1 VTDDNEWYDHSSD
14 PVAEARWE
22 QFSSLPPL
30 PEPGTNAAF
39 DKFLAAKNL
48 TRESL
53 VRLGARWDVLEGE
66 PAITYLF
73 PDGLKRRGIISGK
86 KRSEAGVTWTR
97 SKIVHSKLGPGVAE
111 TLVIAEGETDGAF
124 LANLA
129 GATCDV
135 AILPAGAKHSVLP
148 GDDFSAYER
157 VLVALD
163 ADAAGNDGA
172 ATLLAATPKGQ
183 RLLPPS
189 GLDWCESLVDRWTP
203 EDWVV
208 ERPRKV
214 WSVGSFVALDLGTVE
229 DNNWFEHGIVPRQ
242 GMVAI
247 HGPMKSLKSFVTLEF
262 ARSISTGTNFAGYVP
277 YIAPNPGRVL
287 VVQFEVSPFEFQR
300 RLVSMLLD
308 MPAAERELFKENA
321 AVYGMGDKRRPRL
334 KATDPHFT
342 AAIKVAAEEAEADVV
357 IFDPV
362 QRMTGTGS
370 LDKTHEIEPLLD
382 AFAQLADD
390 LTVIFAHH
398 NNKASRNDAS
408 AYAMAGSQRFGA
420 DVDSILSM
428 YHDDDLMI
436 GDHNDAASKQRG
448 MAWELR
454 NGACGPR
461 MITATPNSTN
471 PDNVDIV
478 FSALPVAK
486 RDEPEPDAPTFKQP
500 ALI

>member
-1 VTDDNEWYDHSSD
+1 MSEDNEWYDHSAD
-14 PVAEARWE
+14 PASEARWE
-22 QFSSLPPL
+22 RFSALPHL
-30 PEPGTNAAF
+30 PEPGTVPAF
-39 DKFLAAKNL
+39 DKFLAAKHL

-53 VRLGARWDVLEGE
+53 VRIGARWDVLEGE

-73 PDGLKRRGIISGK
+73 PDGLKHRGIISGK
-86 KRSEAGVTWTR
+86 KRTEAGVTWTR
-97 SKIVHSKLGPGVAE
+97 SKLVHSKLGPGQADTIV
-111 TLVIAEGETDGAF
+111 VAEGETDGAF

-148 GDDFSAYER
+148 GDDFAAYER

-172 ATLLAATPKGQ
+172 AALLAATPKGQ
-183 RLLPPS
+183 RLLPPG

-208 ERPRKV
+208 DRPRTV
-214 WSVGSFVALDLGTVE
+214 WSVGSFVALDLGTEE

-242 GMVAI
+242 GMVAV

-262 ARSISTGTNFAGYVP
+262 ARAICTGTSFAGYVP
-277 YIAPNPGRVL
+277 YIAPKPGRVL
-287 VVQFEVSPFEFQR
+287 VVQFEVAPFEFQR
-300 RLVSMLLD
+300 RLVAMLLA
-308 MPAAERELFKENA
+308 MPPAERELFKLNA
-321 AVYGMGDKRRPRL
+321 SVYGMGDKRRPRL
-334 KATDPHFT
+334 KATEPTFVATIRH
-342 AAIKVAAEEAEADVV
+342 AAQEAEADVV

-390 LTVIFAHH
+390 HTVIFAHH
-398 NNKASRNDAS
+398 NNKSSRNDAS
-408 AYAMAGSQRFGA
+408 AYSMAGSQRFGA
-420 DVDSILSM
+420 DVDSIMSM

-448 MAWELR
+448 MVWELR

-461 MITATPNSTN
+461 MITATPHQHNR
-471 PDNVDIV
+471 DHVDIV
-478 FSALPVAK
+478 YSAMPTGH
-486 RDEPEPDAPTFKQP
+486 DESTPQPTYDQP
-500 ALI
+500 SLI